1 MMKIECPECKKS
13 FVWTDDMPVTGE
25 CPGEDCRW
33 RYNVREELKSNV
45 EKKILAAQNAV
56 LCPTCGKPIT
66 SRWTVCTNCGRVVI
80 GSRTLEKKQLLLV
93 VVLILLLVTL
103 MARLRE
109 LF

>member
-1 MMKIECPECKKS
+1 
-13 FVWTDDMPVTGE
+13 
-25 CPGEDCRW
+25 
-33 RYNVREELKSNV
+33 
-45 EKKILAAQNAV
+45 
-56 LCPTCGKPIT
+56 
-66 SRWTVCTNCGRVVI
+66 VVI